1 MHIGDITEKY
11 GDSLSCDQGMEKR
24 VEWAMKFEI
33 SRIEKDSDIVS
44 SSGKEGG
51 TGKKDKK
58 FNFQEA
64 GFDIKIVC
72 LRSRQ
77 RRETACKVGEMKD
90 ASEDW

>member
-1 MHIGDITEKY
+1 MHIGDIIKKY
-11 GDSLSCDQGMEKR
+11 SDSLSCDQGMEKR

-33 SRIEKDSDIVS
+33 LRIEKDSDVVS
-44 SSGKEGG
+44 RSGKEGRIG
-51 TGKKDKK
+51 GKDKK

-64 GFDIKIVC
+64 DFDIKIVC

-77 RRETACKVGEMKD
+77 RREIACNVGEMKD